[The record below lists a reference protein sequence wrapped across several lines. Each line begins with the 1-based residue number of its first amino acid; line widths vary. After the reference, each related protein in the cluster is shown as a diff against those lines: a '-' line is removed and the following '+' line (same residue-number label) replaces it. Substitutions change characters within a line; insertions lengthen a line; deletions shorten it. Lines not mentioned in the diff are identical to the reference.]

1 MTKEVD
7 VISSV
12 DLKTVNRLK
21 QKSGIRVEQTTG
33 TSHRTYAMFTDVAPF
48 DDNNVRMALKLAIDR
63 DELLRKVWHGYGVP
77 GNDHPIAPANRFHA
91 GDIPQR
97 AYDPDKAK
105 WHLKQ
110 AGLSSLAIDL
120 STSEGAFGGAVD
132 AAVLYKENA
141 AKAGINI
148 NVVQEPA
155 DGYWSAV
162 WLKKPFVAVGWSGR
176 ATEDWMFSTAYAAGV
191 AWNDTHWKHERFN
204 KLLVEA
210 RGELDETKR
219 ATMYAEMQLI
229 TRDEGGVV
237 IPAFTSFVFA
247 MSDKVQHGQMWGNWD
262 LDGLRLLERWWMA

>member
-1 MTKEVD
+1 MVTC
-7 VISSV
+7 
-12 DLKTVNRLK
+12 
-21 QKSGIRVEQTTG
+21 
-33 TSHRTYAMFTDVAPF
+33 
-48 DDNNVRMALKLAIDR
+48 
-63 DELLRKVWHGYGVP
+63 VP
-77 GNDHPIAPANRFHA
+77 GNDHPIAPPNRFHA
-91 GDIPQR
+91 ADIPQR

-132 AAVLYKENA
+132 AAVLYKEHA
-141 AKAGINI
+141 AEAGINI

-155 DGYWSAV
+155 DGNWSAV
-162 WLKKPFVAVGWSGR
+162 WLKKPFVAVGSSGR
-176 ATEDWMFSTAYAAGV
+176 AWMFSTAFTASV
-191 AWNDTHWKHERFN
+191 AWNDTHWNHERFN

-210 RGELDETKR
+210 RSELDETKR
-219 ATMYAEMQLI
+219 ATMYAEMQFI
-229 TRDEGGVV
+229 TRVEGGVV